1 MKMSNQQER
10 ARSYFEADAVK
21 KIQQN
26 EDTGE
31 RTEGISPEGKD
42 KREFFRVNA
51 HIHLLS
57 GLVLPEERANIGS
70 RTLSVPSESSWTADT
85 LRGVDISGSGIAF
98 DSDDFYALGD
108 IVELK
113 IKLITDI
120 GVPLLIYGEVVRVE
134 PHLYYCRVALKYLAM
149 DEKIRGI
156 ITQFIL
162 EREREIMA
170 EKKVG
175 WL

>member
-1 MKMSNQQER
+1 
-10 ARSYFEADAVK
+10 VK

-51 HIHLLS
+51 YIHLLS

-70 RTLSVPSESSWTADT
+70 RTLSETPDSSWTADT
-85 LRGVDISGSGIAF
+85 LKGVDISGSGIAF

-113 IKLITDI
+113 IMLKKDG
-120 GVPLLIYGEVVRVE
+120 GVPLLVYGEVVRVE
-134 PHLYYCRVALKYLAM
+134 PHLYYCRVALKYVDM
-149 DEKIRGI
+149 DERIRGI
-156 ITQFIL
+156 ITQFIF
-162 EREREIMA
+162 EREREMIA
-170 EKKVG
+170 KKKVG